1 MLIDMYITA
10 SILTFTWYTTGF
22 YGSLYTAHKYL
33 TCNAIDNLYQSRMS
47 FKWLI
52 FGDLTFFLIVLKKW
66 EAMVLII
73 IMLTFSMTLNNCD
86 LTDLGYIGNQ
96 YTLANNI
103 AIKLPY

>member
-1 MLIDMYITA
+1 
-10 SILTFTWYTTGF
+10 
-22 YGSLYTAHKYL
+22 
-33 TCNAIDNLYQSRMS
+33 MS

-73 IMLTFSMTLNNCD
+73 IMLTFSMTFNNCA

-96 YTLANNI
+96 YTLANNH